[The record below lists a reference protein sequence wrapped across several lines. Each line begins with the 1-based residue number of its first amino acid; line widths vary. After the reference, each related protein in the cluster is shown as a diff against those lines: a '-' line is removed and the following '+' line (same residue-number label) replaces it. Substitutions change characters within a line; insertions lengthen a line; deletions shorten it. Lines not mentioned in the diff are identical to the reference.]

1 MINAL
6 TAPNANPAIVTGI
19 TWVHHSGGSCPV
31 PVTAHS
37 VANPAIAAGS
47 PGQQTTVTRDP
58 ARSSGN
64 VSARS
69 TRRVRGEERL
79 RTSQCPTH
87 RARTTAEDAAVIANV
102 ASG

>member
-69 TRRVRGEERL
+69 TRRVRGEERSEEH
-79 RTSQCPTH
+79 TSELQSRENLVC
-87 RARTTAEDAAVIANV
+87 RLLLEKKKQK
-102 ASG
+102 